1 MKSSNWSEAVL
12 YTLALLASLPLA
24 ALCQGLTFHIFWG
37 WFVTPALGPPAP
49 GVVACFGLVLLLRL
63 ASYQPKE
70 RGDED
75 EARAPDWASLVK
87 PLGHTALFLVLGW
100 VTHLFL

>member
-1 MKSSNWSEAVL
+1 MKLSAGWEALL
-12 YTLALLASLPLA
+12 YILVLLASLPLVV
-24 ALCQGLTFHIFWG
+24 LCQGLTFHLFWG
-37 WFVTPALGPPAP
+37 WFVTTLGPPAP

-87 PLGHTALFLVLGW
+87 PLVHTALFLVLGW